1 MVEFK
6 HKVLCQVKIT
16 FVPSHRASAS
26 DRLQKETVM
35 RNAEKRK
42 FPRLSFDT
50 ELKYKI
56 LNSPSPKT
64 KKSRVKNI
72 STGGLCIMLL
82 EKVKIETSLKLE
94 IFLPNEDKPIIAKG
108 KVAWVEKLTIIS
120 TESYISYDCGVEF
133 VDISPQ
139 DIESINRHIMFNIRD
154 RENP

>member
-1 MVEFK
+1 
-6 HKVLCQVKIT
+6 
-16 FVPSHRASAS
+16 
-26 DRLQKETVM
+26 
-35 RNAEKRK
+35 
-42 FPRLSFDT
+42 
-50 ELKYKI
+50 
-56 LNSPSPKT
+56 
-64 KKSRVKNI
+64 
-72 STGGLCIMLL
+72 MLL